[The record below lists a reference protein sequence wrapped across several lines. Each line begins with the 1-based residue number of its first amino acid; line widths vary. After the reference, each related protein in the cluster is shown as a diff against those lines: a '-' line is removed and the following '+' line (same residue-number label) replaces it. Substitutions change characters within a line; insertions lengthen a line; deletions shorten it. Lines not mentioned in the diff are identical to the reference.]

1 MTNEVNNDDV
11 KGQAPEFIH
20 HVNRINQ
27 LIDSR
32 QDVLNQ
38 IKGHGVD
45 SDMMTHMDNIEK
57 SIDLAYIALEIQ
69 LLRATLEGI
78 GVEMLKP
85 KSRIIT

>member
-1 MTNEVNNDDV
+1 MTNEVNNDTV

-20 HVNRINQ
+20 HVDRINQ

-32 QDVLNQ
+32 QDVISML
-38 IKGHGVD
+38 KEHGKTDQAISLLATYD
-45 SDMMTHMDNIEK
+45 S

-85 KSRIIT
+85 KSKIIT